1 MTTSE
6 RAVVNAIL
14 RTDLGVFSERCF
26 NILNPGTTFIPN
38 WHIDALTYEL
48 ERVRRGENLRLII
61 CMPPRSLKSLLCS
74 VAFPAFILGHD
85 PTKRLI
91 VASYNTDLATKHAN
105 DCRAILQARWF
116 HRLFPGT
123 RIAPTKNSE
132 AEVTTTRHG
141 YRLATSVGGSLT
153 GRGGDMI
160 IIDDPLKAL
169 DASSDSK
176 RKGVNEWFINT
187 LLSRLDDL
195 RTGAIVVVMQ
205 RLHVDDL
212 VGALL
217 QGPDNWVILSL
228 PAVAERDERI
238 RIGES
243 ETDYHFRRVGDLL
256 HPERLPLEKLNN
268 IRASQGP
275 DIFAA
280 QYQQNPVVPGGNMIK
295 REWVRRYE
303 TLPTRTPATH
313 VLQSYDPAL
322 GQGEQNSW
330 SVCTTWYFHEGKYY
344 LVDVLRARFD
354 YPTLEAQA
362 IAHAQHHRPSCTL
375 VEATGV
381 GPALASKLR
390 NNGFPVI
397 EVKVEHNKETRMSVQ
412 SGKFASGQVLFPHRA
427 SWLNDLED
435 ELFAFPASRYDDQ
448 VDSISQALAYE
459 IKTSQ
464 YTDESLKGFRNFV
477 NAMAFDS
484 YFGRLT
490 GRPW

>member
-14 RTDLGVFSERCF
+14 RTDFGVFSERCF
-26 NILNPGTTFIPN
+26 NILNPGKTFIPN

-61 CMPPRSLKSLLCS
+61 CMPRRSLKSLLCS
-74 VAFPAFILGHD
+74 VAFPAFVLGHD

-153 GRGGDMI
+153 GRGGDII

-187 LLSRLDDL
+187 LLSGLDDL

-228 PAVAERDERI
+228 PAIAERDERI
-238 RIGES
+238 RVGEN
-243 ETDYHFRRVGDLL
+243 EADYHFRRVGDLL

-275 DIFAA
+275 EIFAA
-280 QYQQNPVVPGGNMIK
+280 QYQQNPVAPGGNMIK

-303 TLPTRTPATH
+303 TLPTRTPAT
-313 VLQSYDPAL
+313 S
-322 GQGEQNSW
+322 QNSN
-330 SVCTTWYFHEGKYY
+330 FQM
-344 LVDVLRARFD
+344 L
-354 YPTLEAQA
+354 
-362 IAHAQHHRPSCTL
+362 
-375 VEATGV
+375 
-381 GPALASKLR
+381 
-390 NNGFPVI
+390 
-397 EVKVEHNKETRMSVQ
+397 
-412 SGKFASGQVLFPHRA
+412 LFRTP
-427 SWLNDLED
+427 
-435 ELFAFPASRYDDQ
+435 
-448 VDSISQALAYE
+448 
-459 IKTSQ
+459 
-464 YTDESLKGFRNFV
+464 
-477 NAMAFDS
+477 
-484 YFGRLT
+484 
-490 GRPW
+490 